1 MAWVRNNLHVIDD
14 PRYWVIGG
22 LFERRR
28 VRDHVRGGRPSR
40 VENVMYISGEPYPGS
55 EQADNVTQTI
65 YGGSQAAFDAS
76 KPVNIFAA
84 NPGAYAGMTAAFT
97 AGGDDPDY
105 EQAAETVSPAAKA
118 AGMAVTYDVIP
129 GAGHTGD
136 ALTAGLENTVG
147 KM

>member
-1 MAWVRNNLHVIDD
+1 MD
-14 PRYWVIGG
+14 
-22 LFERRR
+22 
-28 VRDHVRGGRPSR
+28 
-40 VENVMYISGEPYPGS
+40 ISGEPFPGS
-55 EQADNVTQTI
+55 EQVDNVTQTI
-65 YGGSQAAFDAS
+65 YGGNTAAFEAS
-76 KPVNIFAA
+76 TPVNIFAA

-105 EQAAETVSPAAKA
+105 EQAAETVSPRA

-136 ALTAGLENTVG
+136 ALTAGLEITVG